1 MLTSKLRRI
10 LVGLENCGNKMSSAA
25 KFIDYFV
32 HDILDYTILNKEE
45 KNFAKD
51 LKLEDIRGTI
61 EEIVEIQG
69 DKAKIKDIDVQVKFK
84 NFEKFEKSEDINYL
98 VKTDQKRMQQVLLN
112 LYSNA
117 LKFTDKQG
125 KILILV
131 E

>member
-1 MLTSKLRRI
+1 
-10 LVGLENCGNKMSSAA
+10 MSSAA

-51 LKLEDIRGTI
+51 TTSMDIRATI
-61 EEIVEIQG
+61 NEIVEIQR
-69 DKAKIKDIDVQVKFK
+69 DKAKIKDIDIQIRYK
-84 NFEKFEKSEDINYL
+84 NFKRFENSDKLNFL
-98 VKTDQKRMQQVLLN
+98 VKTDQKRLQQVLLN

-117 LKFTDKQG
+117 LKFTDRDG
-125 KILILV
+125 KILILI